1 MRTLQLFRIYH
12 SFLLKKWHLFLYL
25 VLIIIGLFS
34 VLLVIQQFNQDDSKF
49 RIGVVD
55 RDQSTETA
63 LILKSM
69 GNGTNLGKD
78 ISIKRY
84 NKQEAHQLLKAR
96 KLEGYY
102 VFEKGMTKSFYKNGN
117 LPISVYTYDKQSTK
131 SLVINQLTDSV
142 YNRLMLSMGGGLA
155 YTSLAE
161 DAGKEDTM
169 LLLTD
174 LLFTGLNR
182 TGGFDYQPV
191 QIYDTASYYVI
202 TGYLASIFFFALS
215 LFSILKMNQV
225 TALKSRLSMYHFSFE
240 KLTLIRS
247 LFTLFYTSI
256 WAVVGLFWMLNVLP
270 NDFESYNWSTLV
282 IQLIYYILMLIIWL
296 TIIDLISFKWMNYI
310 LKSILSL
317 VILMLSGLII
327 PTIYFKHLF
336 NGIFTTQPFI
346 FVTNQML
353 EIILNNY
360 ILETPL
366 MFYISLLLSFVVLI
380 FVIVRRYRR

>member
-202 TGYLASIFFFALS
+202 TGYLASIFIFALS

-296 TIIDLISFKWMNYI
+296 TIIDLISFKWINYI

-317 VILMLSGLII
+317 VILLLSGLII

-336 NGIFTTQPFI
+336 NGIFTTQPFS

>member
-155 YTSLAE
+155 YTSLVEYAE
-161 DAGKEDTM
+161 KEDTM

-202 TGYLASIFFFALS
+202 TGYLASIFIFALS

-256 WAVVGLFWMLNVLP
+256 WAAVGLFWMLNVLP

-282 IQLIYYILMLIIWL
+282 IQLIYYTLMLIIWL

-317 VILMLSGLII
+317 VILLLSGLII

-336 NGIFTTQPFI
+336 NGIFTTQPFS

>member
-34 VLLVIQQFNQDDSKF
+34 TLLVIQQFNQDDSKF

-69 GNGTNLGKD
+69 GDGTNLGKD

-84 NKQEAHQLLKAR
+84 NKQEAHQLLKAQ

-102 VFEKGMTKSFYKNGN
+102 VFEKGMTKSFYKKGN

-131 SLVINQLTDSV
+131 SLVINQLTGSV

-182 TGGFDYQPV
+182 TGGFDYKPV

-202 TGYLASIFFFALS
+202 TGYLASIFIFALS

-225 TALKSRLSMYHFSFE
+225 TALKFRLSMYHFSFE

-270 NDFESYNWSTLV
+270 NDFESYNWSTVV

-296 TIIDLISFKWMNYI
+296 TIIDLISSKWMNYI
-310 LKSILSL
+310 LKSIFSII
-317 VILMLSGLII
+317 ILLLSGLII

-336 NGIFTTQPFI
+336 NGIFTVQPFS

-360 ILETPL
+360 ILETPI
-366 MFYISLLLSFVVLI
+366 MFYISFLLSFVVLI
-380 FVIVRRYRR
+380 FVIVGRYRK

>member
-202 TGYLASIFFFALS
+202 TGYLASIFIFALS

-317 VILMLSGLII
+317 VILLLSGLII

-336 NGIFTTQPFI
+336 NGIFTTQPFS

-366 MFYISLLLSFVVLI
+366 MFYISLLL
-380 FVIVRRYRR
+380 

>member
-202 TGYLASIFFFALS
+202 TGYLASIFIFALS

-336 NGIFTTQPFI
+336 NGIFTTQPFS

>member
-78 ISIKRY
+78 INIKRY
-84 NKQEAHQLLKAR
+84 NKQEAHQLLKAQ

-202 TGYLASIFFFALS
+202 TGYLASIFIFALS

-317 VILMLSGLII
+317 VILLLSGLII

-336 NGIFTTQPFI
+336 NGIFTTQPFS

>member
-202 TGYLASIFFFALS
+202 TGYLASIFIFALS

-282 IQLIYYILMLIIWL
+282 IQLIYYTLMLIIWL

-317 VILMLSGLII
+317 VILLLSGLII

-336 NGIFTTQPFI
+336 NGIFTTQPFS

>member
-155 YTSLAE
+155 YTSLVE
-161 DAGKEDTM
+161 DAEKEDTM

-202 TGYLASIFFFALS
+202 TGYLASIFIFALS

-256 WAVVGLFWMLNVLP
+256 WAAVGLFWMLNVLP

-282 IQLIYYILMLIIWL
+282 IQLIYYTLMLIIWL

-317 VILMLSGLII
+317 VILLLSGLII

-336 NGIFTTQPFI
+336 NGIFTTQPFS

>member
-155 YTSLAE
+155 YTSLVE

-202 TGYLASIFFFALS
+202 TGYLASIFIFALS

-256 WAVVGLFWMLNVLP
+256 WAAVGLFWMLNVLP

-282 IQLIYYILMLIIWL
+282 IQLIHYTLMLIIWL

-317 VILMLSGLII
+317 VILLLSGLII

-336 NGIFTTQPFI
+336 NGIFTTQPFS

>member
-34 VLLVIQQFNQDDSKF
+34 TLLVIQQFNQDDSKF

-69 GNGTNLGKD
+69 GDGTNLGKD

-84 NKQEAHQLLKAR
+84 NKHEAHQLLKAQ

-131 SLVINQLTDSV
+131 SLVINQLTGSV

-182 TGGFDYQPV
+182 TGGFDYKPI

-202 TGYLASIFFFALS
+202 TGYLASIFIFALS

-270 NDFESYNWSTLV
+270 NDFESYNWSTVV

-296 TIIDLISFKWMNYI
+296 TIIDLISSKWMNYI
-310 LKSILSL
+310 LKSIFSII
-317 VILMLSGLII
+317 ILLLSGLII

-336 NGIFTTQPFI
+336 NGIFTVQPFS

-366 MFYISLLLSFVVLI
+366 MFYISFLLSFVVLI
-380 FVIVRRYRR
+380 FVIVGRYRK

>member
-202 TGYLASIFFFALS
+202 TGYLASIFIFALS

-296 TIIDLISFKWMNYI
+296 TVIDLISFKWMNYI

-317 VILMLSGLII
+317 VILLLSGLII

-336 NGIFTTQPFI
+336 NGIFTTQPFS

>member
-202 TGYLASIFFFALS
+202 TGYLASIFIFALS

-296 TIIDLISFKWMNYI
+296 TIIDLISSKWMNYI

-317 VILMLSGLII
+317 VILLLSGLII

-336 NGIFTTQPFI
+336 NGIFTTQPFS

>member
-1 MRTLQLFRIYH
+1 MKTLQLFHIYH

-34 VLLVIQQFNQDDSKF
+34 TLLLIQHLNQDDTKF

-55 RDQSTETA
+55 HDQSTETK

-69 GNGTNLGKD
+69 GNGSNLGKD

-84 NKQEAHQLLKAR
+84 NKQEAHDLLKAQR
-96 KLEGYY
+96 IEGYY
-102 VFEKGMTKSFYKNGN
+102 VFEKGMTKSFYKNGS
-117 LPISVYTYDKQSTK
+117 LSIVVYTYDEQSTI

-142 YNRLMLSMGGGLA
+142 YNRLMLSMGGGLT
-155 YTSLAE
+155 YTSLSE
-161 DAGKEDTM
+161 NPEKEDTM

-182 TGGFDYQPV
+182 TGAFDYQPV

-202 TGYLASIFFFALS
+202 TGYLASIFIFALS

-225 TALKSRLSMYHFSFE
+225 TALKSRLMMYHFSFE

-256 WAVVGLFWMLNVLP
+256 WTVTGFMWMLKMLP
-270 NDFESYNWSTLV
+270 NEFESYNWPTVV
-282 IQLIYYILMLIIWL
+282 IQLIYYVLMILIWL
-296 TIIDLISFKWMNYI
+296 TIIDLISSKWMNYI
-310 LKSILSL
+310 LKAIFSM
-317 VILMLSGLII
+317 VILILSGLIV
-327 PTIYFKHLF
+327 PTIYFKHLL
-336 NGIFTTQPFI
+336 NGIFAAQPFS

-360 ILETPL
+360 ILVTPV
-366 MFYISLLLSFVVLI
+366 MFYGSLVLSIAMLI
-380 FVIVRRYRR
+380 AVIVGRYRK

>member
-202 TGYLASIFFFALS
+202 TGYLASIFIFALS

-256 WAVVGLFWMLNVLP
+256 WAAVGLFWMLNVLP

-282 IQLIYYILMLIIWL
+282 IQLIYYTLMLIIWL

-317 VILMLSGLII
+317 VILLLSGLII

-336 NGIFTTQPFI
+336 NGIFTTQPFS

>member
-34 VLLVIQQFNQDDSKF
+34 TLLVIQQFNQDDSKF

-69 GNGTNLGKD
+69 GDGTNLGKD

-84 NKQEAHQLLKAR
+84 NKQEAHQLLKAQ

-102 VFEKGMTKSFYKNGN
+102 VFEKGMTKSFYKKGN

-131 SLVINQLTDSV
+131 SLVINQLTGSV

-182 TGGFDYQPV
+182 TGGFDYKPV

-202 TGYLASIFFFALS
+202 TGYLASIFIFALS

-225 TALKSRLSMYHFSFE
+225 TALKFRLSMYHFSFE

-270 NDFESYNWSTLV
+270 NDFESYNWSTVV

-296 TIIDLISFKWMNYI
+296 TIIDLISSKWMNYI
-310 LKSILSL
+310 LKSIFSII
-317 VILMLSGLII
+317 ILLLSGLII

-336 NGIFTTQPFI
+336 NGIFTVQPFS

-366 MFYISLLLSFVVLI
+366 MFYISFLLSFVVLI
-380 FVIVRRYRR
+380 FVIVGRYRK

>member
-25 VLIIIGLFS
+25 VIIIIGLFS
-34 VLLVIQQFNQDDSKF
+34 TLLVIQQFNQDDSKF

-55 RDQSTETA
+55 RDQSAETA

-69 GNGTNLGKD
+69 GDGTNLGKD
-78 ISIKRY
+78 IIIKRY
-84 NKQEAHQLLKAR
+84 NKQEAHQLLKAQN
-96 KLEGYY
+96 LEGYY
-102 VFEKGMTKSFYKNGN
+102 VFEKGMTQSFYKNGD

-142 YNRLMLSMGGGLA
+142 YNRLMLSMGGGLT

-161 DAGKEDTM
+161 DANKEDTM
-169 LLLTD
+169 ILLTD

-202 TGYLASIFFFALS
+202 TGYLASIFIFALS

-256 WAVVGLFWMLNVLP
+256 WAVVGLFWMLKVLP
-270 NDFESYNWSTLV
+270 NDFESYNWSTVV
-282 IQLIYYILMLIIWL
+282 IQLTYYILLLIIWL
-296 TIIDLISFKWMNYI
+296 TIIDLISSKWMNYI
-310 LKSILSL
+310 LKSIFSII
-317 VILMLSGLII
+317 ILLLSGLII

-336 NGIFTTQPFI
+336 NGIFTIQPFS

-360 ILETPL
+360 ILEAPL
-366 MFYISLLLSFVVLI
+366 MFYISLVLSLVVLI
-380 FVIVRRYRR
+380 VVIVGRYRR

>member
-155 YTSLAE
+155 YTSLVE

-202 TGYLASIFFFALS
+202 TGYLASIFIFALS

-256 WAVVGLFWMLNVLP
+256 WAAVGLFWMLNVLP

-282 IQLIYYILMLIIWL
+282 IQLIYYTLMLIIWL

-317 VILMLSGLII
+317 VILLLSGLII

-336 NGIFTTQPFI
+336 NGIFTTQPFS

>member
-202 TGYLASIFFFALS
+202 TGYLASIFIFALS

-256 WAVVGLFWMLNVLP
+256 LAVVGLFWMLNVLP

-317 VILMLSGLII
+317 VILLLSGLII

-336 NGIFTTQPFI
+336 NGIFTTQPFS

>member
-69 GNGTNLGKD
+69 GNGTNLSKD

-202 TGYLASIFFFALS
+202 TGYLASIFIFALS

-317 VILMLSGLII
+317 VILLLSGLII

-336 NGIFTTQPFI
+336 NGIFTTQPFS